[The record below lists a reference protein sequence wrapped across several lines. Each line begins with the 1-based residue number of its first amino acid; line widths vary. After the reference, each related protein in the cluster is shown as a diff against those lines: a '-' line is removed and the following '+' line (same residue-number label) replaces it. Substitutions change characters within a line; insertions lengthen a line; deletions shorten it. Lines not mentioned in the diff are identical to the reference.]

1 MKGDTLL
8 YINIK
13 REEGMRKGGG
23 KEIRESFKGDKGR

>member
-1 MKGDTLL
+1 MKGDTSL

-13 REEGMRKGGG
+13 REEGMRKGG